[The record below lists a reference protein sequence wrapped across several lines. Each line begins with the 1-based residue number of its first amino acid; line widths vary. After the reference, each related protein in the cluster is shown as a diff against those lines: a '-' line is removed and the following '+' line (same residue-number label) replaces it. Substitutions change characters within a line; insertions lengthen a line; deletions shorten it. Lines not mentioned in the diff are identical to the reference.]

1 MQSLASRDR
10 SHTWLQAIEFGVYAF
25 TGAPRPPQMAPGQP
39 NGAPAV
45 MGYPRQPA
53 PQQLPPPQA
62 LGPLV
67 QHGQMPPRR
76 EATNEYAA
84 LFVAL
89 IGTPWHS
96 QTLMHGLHSVV
107 TEL

>member
-1 MQSLASRDR
+1 
-10 SHTWLQAIEFGVYAF
+10 
-25 TGAPRPPQMAPGQP
+25 MAPGQP

-53 PQQLPPPQA
+53 PQLPPPQA

-67 QHGQMPPRR
+67 QHGQIPPRR

-89 IGTPWHS
+89 IGKPWH
-96 QTLMHGLHSVV
+96 LPHVCVRPLHQFAQSAVQQ
-107 TEL
+107 LCNAFMR

>member
-1 MQSLASRDR
+1 MLMSVHVDA
-10 SHTWLQAIEFGVYAF
+10 
-25 TGAPRPPQMAPGQP
+25 GAPRPAQMGPGQP
-39 NGAPAV
+39 NAAPAV

-53 PQQLPPPQA
+53 QQLPPPQA

-67 QHGQMPPRR
+67 QHGQMAPPRR

-89 IGTPWHS
+89 IGEPAPS
-96 QTLMHGLHSVV
+96 LFPCRKVCMS
-107 TEL
+107 

>member
-1 MQSLASRDR
+1 MQLRIVLEIYQMLKLCS
-10 SHTWLQAIEFGVYAF
+10 
-25 TGAPRPPQMAPGQP
+25 TGAPRPAQMAPGQP

-53 PQQLPPPQA
+53 PQLPPQQA

-67 QHGQMPPRR
+67 QHGQIPPRR

-89 IGTPWHS
+89 IGKPWPLRRS
-96 QTLMHGLHSVV
+96 CMASA
-107 TEL
+107 